1 MSAGWVA
8 ATVRARA
15 MTRRRLGRSGARA
28 LAASPSVEDAVAA
41 LSRSTYGRDVH
52 ARSDLT
58 AAQRAVVDT
67 FVWNV
72 RVLSGWTP
80 RSGVAV
86 LSALLAPVEMANVIN
101 HLRRLAGQGPGLEV
115 PPPHH
120 LGGLATAWP
129 RIARTTTPAEV
140 REVLATSLWGD
151 PGDET
156 PGEVGLVMAAAAAD
170 RIMSEVPSAATWA
183 AGAVALA
190 VARSMTATTT
200 GLTPTARVE
209 VARVLGA
216 PAAEA
221 RTLDELREALPRRAA
236 WPLAPTT
243 DPADLWR
250 AEVRWWQRVD
260 RDGAALV
267 RAGRA
272 GPGTVVGTVA
282 LLAADAWR
290 VRGALELAARGGR
303 PREALDVVA

>member
-28 LAASPSVEDAVAA
+28 LATSPSVEDAVVA

-52 ARSDLT
+52 ARQDLT
-58 AAQRAVVDT
+58 TAQRAVVDT

-80 RSGVAV
+80 RSGVPA
-86 LSALLAPVEMANVIN
+86 LRALLAPVESANVVN
-101 HLRRLAGQGPGLEV
+101 HLRRLGGGAPGPDV

-140 REVLATSLWGD
+140 REVLATSRWGD

-156 PGEVGLVMAAAAAD
+156 PGEVGLVMTATAAD
-170 RIMSEVPSAATWA
+170 RIMSEVPSAASWA

-190 VARSMTATTT
+190 VARALTSTAT
-200 GLTPTARVE
+200 GLSPTARVQ

-216 PAAEA
+216 AAADA
-221 RTLDELREALPRRAA
+221 RTLDELGEALPRQAA
-236 WPLAPTT
+236 WSLAGMTE
-243 DPADLWR
+243 AAGLWR
-250 AEVRWWQRVD
+250 GEATWWERVD

-272 GPGTVVGTVA
+272 GPDTVVGTVA

-290 VRGALELAARGGR
+290 VRAALELAARGGH